1 MMDDKMMQLMMMM
14 NPEMA
19 PIIQMLM
26 ESPVAE
32 EKPKRKRS
40 TAYQRRYKA
49 NFRRIAKRYKLKSG
63 KWKKGGFRS
72 AVREAHRLSR
82 KGKK

>member
-1 MMDDKMMQLMMMM
+1 MDDKMMQLMMMM

-26 ESPVAE
+26 ESPAAE
-32 EKPKRKRS
+32 EKPKRKKS